1 MGELK
6 LRRLTGRLGAAL
18 VPADAVG
25 SATSQS
31 ESVPD
36 RNLLATARSLGA
48 GTAVVDEEQQAAA
61 AAEPPLEAVAGRT
74 GAEVHRWEWEGP
86 TRPVFSP
93 DTGAGAVRGS
103 AAPSGPQVW
112 STAAAAV
119 GTYAENPVV
128 ANATAVPAAREVL
141 IAGRPQLSMY
151 SDAAAM
157 AVGVAA
163 GVPVVSKADV
173 ESAWAAAVAA
183 ADGLG
188 CSVGYGEFELWDY
201 RRDGSLEPV

>member
-1 MGELK
+1 MGEPK
-6 LRRLTGRLGAAL
+6 LRRLTGRLDAAL

-25 SATSQS
+25 SATSRS

-48 GTAVVDEEQQAAA
+48 GTAVVEEQQAAA

-74 GAEVHRWEWEGP
+74 GVEVPRWESEEP

-93 DTGAGAVRGS
+93 DTGAGAVRGP
-103 AAPSGPQVW
+103 AAPSGSQVW
-112 STAAAAV
+112 SAAAAAV
-119 GTYAENPVV
+119 GTYAGNPVV
-128 ANATAVPAAREVL
+128 ANATAVPAAGEVL

-163 GVPVVSKADV
+163 GVPVVSRADV
-173 ESAWAAAVAA
+173 ESAWAAAVAV